1 MRELPSIDIEIEGV
15 TVIAY
20 IDMKGENSYITSG
33 VLRLLTYDESEIKYG
48 RALIPI
54 QDEYL
59 LTEGYFKQLYFFC
72 GHVIMEYPMY
82 IASEEEEEEEV
93 YMVLGRDWLHE
104 SQVRLCK
111 KKTNHKEYLR
121 VPYWKRQQ
129 LKYLHLSLYEAP
141 ILIPSQQL
149 YENML
154 TPDENYIYDNEKKK
168 DDNNI
173 NEVALIDLN
182 DKSDDIT
189 NNAPLISSPISLD
202 MLELDNEIFQQTFN
216 SNAYVDP
223 NEVKEVITEDLET
236 LYDKIDDNDDKKCEN
251 SFKND
256 ITNED
261 DITLLL
267 PDEPKLTKLTF
278 EASSKNRKQQ
288 EIGQWILRVM
298 NERNQKND
306 VINHVIIN
314 NEESSDYA
322 STEKCYL
329 TTKYLESSYKTEESY
344 NSDKRE
350 LKDIYFVNTQREID
364 QKIRRST
371 GMQQKRQKLKEGK
384 CFICDEKGHR
394 MKECKWKTEFRKH
407 ERYCQ
412 KYCLDVWEKWK
423 ELWLLL
429 H

>member
-1 MRELPSIDIEIEGV
+1 MRELLSIDIEIEGI

-33 VLRLLTYDESEIKYG
+33 VLKLLTYEENEIKYR

-59 LTEGYFKQLYFFC
+59 STKGFFKQLYFFC
-72 GHVIMEYPMY
+72 EHVIMGYPMY

-111 KKTNHKEYLR
+111 RKTNHKEYLR

-129 LKYLHLSLYEAP
+129 LKYLHLPLYEAP
-141 ILIPSQQL
+141 ILTSSQQL
-149 YENML
+149 YENTL
-154 TPDENYIYDNEKKK
+154 TPKENYIYNNEEEK

-173 NEVALIDLN
+173 NEAALIDLN

-202 MLELDNEIFQQTFN
+202 MLELDNEMFQQTFN
-216 SNAYVDP
+216 SNAYVNS

-236 LYDKIDDNDDKKCEN
+236 LYDKIDDNGDKEREN

-261 DITLLL
+261 DITFLLSE
-267 PDEPKLTKLTF
+267 EP
-278 EASSKNRKQQ
+278 
-288 EIGQWILRVM
+288 
-298 NERNQKND
+298 
-306 VINHVIIN
+306 
-314 NEESSDYA
+314 
-322 STEKCYL
+322 
-329 TTKYLESSYKTEESY
+329 
-344 NSDKRE
+344 
-350 LKDIYFVNTQREID
+350 
-364 QKIRRST
+364 
-371 GMQQKRQKLKEGK
+371 
-384 CFICDEKGHR
+384 
-394 MKECKWKTEFRKH
+394 
-407 ERYCQ
+407 
-412 KYCLDVWEKWK
+412 
-423 ELWLLL
+423 
-429 H
+429 